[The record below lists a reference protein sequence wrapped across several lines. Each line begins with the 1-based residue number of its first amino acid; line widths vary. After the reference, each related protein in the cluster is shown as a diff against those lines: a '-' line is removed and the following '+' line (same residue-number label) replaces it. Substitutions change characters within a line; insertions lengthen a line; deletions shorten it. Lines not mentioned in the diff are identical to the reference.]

1 MKFYYVR
8 SDGKAFCH
16 DTDSPYCVVAATQY
30 NSDHNGF
37 SLHSKKYE
45 FLSAQISLECTSWTQ
60 VTKKEAYRLIGRT
73 VRPKNYS
80 GVSKKLIRSIEKIE
94 SEAANYLRGEK
105 IVSLTSFKPIKT
117 NYKKT
122 RTLSELFI
130 WSESPQGHSYWSN
143 IEEK

>member
-73 VRPKNYS
+73 VKPKNYS
-80 GVSKKLIRSIEKIE
+80 GVSKKLIRSI
-94 SEAANYLRGEK
+94 EK

-143 IEEK
+143 IEEKRYI